1 MRISRERK
9 ELIAAYATAAICLYG
24 VISIDEFVDVFNR
37 YEPISTTSDEVL
49 FVLKRLALTDDVEF
63 SIFNNII
70 SGPEF
75 QPQFDDYNENV
86 TAIRSSQEGKPRY
99 LPDKESF
106 LKHIDL
112 DYLEPEKPYADL
124 KVYILKHQL
133 TAHVEGID
141 GVDGDLIDLHE
152 MIQFGVDTASVFDYF
167 TERGYQYKNMRILD
181 DFVKL
186 IANAHNN
193 TRMYDN
199 NGFTPFELANIFK
212 QSKLE
217 PSVTEQKSH
226 PSVLKAG
233 RNDPCPCGSGLKF
246 KNCHGKHCIN

>member
-1 MRISRERK
+1 MRISRERR
-9 ELIAAYATAAICLYG
+9 ELISAYATAAICLYG
-24 VISIDEFVDVFNR
+24 VISIEEFVIVFNR
-37 YEPISTTSDEVL
+37 YEQISTTSDEVL
-49 FVLKRLALTDDVEF
+49 FALKRLALADDVEY
-63 SIFNNII
+63 SIFNSII

-75 QPQFDDYNENV
+75 QPQFDDYNEHV

-99 LPDKESF
+99 LPDKERF
-106 LKHIDL
+106 LKYTDL
-112 DYLEPEKPYADL
+112 DYLEPEKPYSDL
-124 KVYILKHQL
+124 KAYILEHQL
-133 TAHVEGID
+133 TTRGEGID

-152 MIQFGVDTASVFDYF
+152 MIQFGVDTTSLYDYF

-199 NGFTPFELANIFK
+199 NGLTPFELAGVFERLK
-212 QSKLE
+212 SDTSKTDQKFHA
-217 PSVTEQKSH
+217 SVF
-226 PSVLKAG
+226 KAG

-246 KNCHGKHCIN
+246 KNCHGKQ